1 MVFGCTGSRDRTK
14 RPIMMSLVTNNC
26 KYAVVTMDDPH
37 EEDPMDVVK
46 DMLDGNRNDN
56 YEVIID
62 RGKAI
67 EKAITLLHE
76 NDILL
81 VLGKGHEEYIIM
93 KDKKIPF
100 NDKEHI
106 NKIINKVLV

>member
-1 MVFGCTGSRDRTK
+1 
-14 RPIMMSLVTNNC
+14 
-26 KYAVVTMDDPH
+26 MDDPH

-46 DMLDGNRNDN
+46 DMLIDNINEN

-62 RGKAI
+62 REKAI
-67 EKAITLLHE
+67 ERGISLLEE

-81 VLGKGHEEYIIM
+81 VLGKGHEEFIIM

-100 NDKEHI
+100 NDKECI
-106 NKIINKVLV
+106 KKIINKVLV